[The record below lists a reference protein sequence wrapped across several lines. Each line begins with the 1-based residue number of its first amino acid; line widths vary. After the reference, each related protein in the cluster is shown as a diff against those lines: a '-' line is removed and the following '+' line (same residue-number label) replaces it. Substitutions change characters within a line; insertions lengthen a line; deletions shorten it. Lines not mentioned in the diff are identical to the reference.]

1 MKELLEKLLD
11 RLKGAEKVV
20 FMGIGEEK
28 LTDDGFGPYVVSE
41 LLALNNERFLF
52 INALVDP
59 MTRMDEVV
67 EFQPSHLVLID
78 TCTLSAA
85 PGTVAILEREN
96 IKDYVPISSHALP
109 VFIIVDLII
118 EKIPELQAFMIGIV
132 PESLEGFT
140 ELSLYKKDG
149 IFINELNESE
159 DLPFFNI
166 QLTETIQKVA
176 DELVQIIT
184 EITQKL

>member
-11 RLKGAEKVV
+11 RLKGAGKVV

-28 LTDDGFGPYVVSE
+28 LTDDGFGPYVISE
-41 LLALNNERFLF
+41 LLSLNNEKFRF
-52 INALVDP
+52 INAAVDP
-59 MTRMDEVV
+59 MTRMDEIID
-67 EFQPSHLVLID
+67 FNPSHLVLLD
-78 TCTLSAA
+78 TCTLNAT

-96 IKDYVPISSHALP
+96 IKDYVPISSHSIP
-109 VFIIVDLII
+109 CFIIVDLII
-118 EKIPELQAFMIGIV
+118 EKMPELQAFMIGVV

-140 ELSLYKKDG
+140 ELFLYQKNN
-149 IFINELNESE
+149 ILMNELNESE

-166 QLTETIQKVA
+166 QLTDTIKKVA
-176 DELVQIIT
+176 DDIIQLIK